1 MIMEAKISVSEEDKT
16 NTFRSGTTS
25 VNETCHMVG
34 GVMMPEVVVVAKA
47 KVEEVV
53 VMKYG

>member
-25 VNETCHMVG
+25 VNETCHNGMAKMLSTGVVLVVG
-34 GVMMPEVVVVAKA
+34 DVTVM
-47 KVEEVV
+47 
-53 VMKYG
+53 YG